1 MPKTKKEYSYAEGI
15 NNALELALKK
25 DKNILC
31 YGLGV
36 TDPKGVFGTT
46 IGLEQTTGLSKKV
59 YAAAQ
64 SETVLISAADYADN
78 THSRVY
84 IRNSGSSSTDFFT
97 VTIGGGNAV
106 IGRLYGGDFLFIPYE
121 GEEDIDITSSTTN
134 MELEFMVINEG

>member
-1 MPKTKKEYSYAEGI
+1 MATTTATLTISSADLTSNP
-15 NNALELALKK
+15 LAITTSSTLYKA
-25 DKNILC
+25 
-31 YGLGV
+31 
-36 TDPKGVFGTT
+36 GTT

-64 SETVLISAADYADN
+64 SNTTLISAGDYADD

-84 IRNSGSSSTDFFT
+84 IRNSGSSSTAFFT
-97 VTIGGGNAV
+97 VTIASGNSV

-121 GEEDIDITSSTTN
+121 GEEDIDISSSATN

>member
-1 MPKTKKEYSYAEGI
+1 MATTTATLTISSADLTSNP
-15 NNALELALKK
+15 LAITTSSTLYKA
-25 DKNILC
+25 
-31 YGLGV
+31 
-36 TDPKGVFGTT
+36 GTT

-64 SETVLISAADYADN
+64 SNTTLISAGDYADD

-84 IRNSGSSSTDFFT
+84 IRNSGSSSTAFFT
-97 VTIGGGNAV
+97 VTIASGNSV

-121 GEEDIDITSSTTN
+121 GEEDIDITSSDTN

>member
-1 MPKTKKEYSYAEGI
+1 MATTTATLTISSADLTSNP
-15 NNALELALKK
+15 LAITTSSTLYKA
-25 DKNILC
+25 
-31 YGLGV
+31 
-36 TDPKGVFGTT
+36 GTT

-64 SETVLISAADYADN
+64 SNTTLISAGDYADD
-78 THSRVY
+78 THSRIY
-84 IRNSGSSSTDFFT
+84 IRNSGSSSTAFFT
-97 VTIGGGNAV
+97 VTIASGNSV

>member
-1 MPKTKKEYSYAEGI
+1 MATTTATLTISSADLTSNP
-15 NNALELALKK
+15 LAITTSSTLYKA
-25 DKNILC
+25 
-31 YGLGV
+31 
-36 TDPKGVFGTT
+36 GTT

-64 SETVLISAADYADN
+64 SNTTRISAGDYADD

-84 IRNSGSSSTDFFT
+84 IRNSGSSSTAFFT
-97 VTIGGGNAV
+97 VTIASGNSV

-121 GEEDIDITSSTTN
+121 GEEDIDITSSATN

>member
-1 MPKTKKEYSYAEGI
+1 MATTTATLTISSADLTSNP
-15 NNALELALKK
+15 LAITTSSTLYKA
-25 DKNILC
+25 
-31 YGLGV
+31 
-36 TDPKGVFGTT
+36 GTT

-64 SETVLISAADYADN
+64 SNTTLISAGDYADN

-84 IRNSGSSSTDFFT
+84 IRNSGSSSTAFFT
-97 VTIGGGNAV
+97 VTIASGNSV

-121 GEEDIDITSSTTN
+121 GEEDIDITSSATN

>member
-1 MPKTKKEYSYAEGI
+1 MATTTATLTISSADLTSNP
-15 NNALELALKK
+15 LAITTSSTLYKA
-25 DKNILC
+25 
-31 YGLGV
+31 
-36 TDPKGVFGTT
+36 GTT

-64 SETVLISAADYADN
+64 SNTTLISAGDYADD

-97 VTIGGGNAV
+97 ITIASGNSV

-121 GEEDIDITSSTTN
+121 GEQDIDITSSTTN

>member
-1 MPKTKKEYSYAEGI
+1 MATTTATLTISSADLTSNP
-15 NNALELALKK
+15 LAITTSSTLYKA
-25 DKNILC
+25 
-31 YGLGV
+31 
-36 TDPKGVFGTT
+36 GTT

-64 SETVLISAADYADN
+64 SNTTLISAGDYADD

-97 VTIGGGNAV
+97 ITIASGNSV

>member
-1 MPKTKKEYSYAEGI
+1 MATTTATLTISSADLTSNP
-15 NNALELALKK
+15 LAITTSSTLYKA
-25 DKNILC
+25 
-31 YGLGV
+31 
-36 TDPKGVFGTT
+36 GTT

-64 SETVLISAADYADN
+64 SNTTLISAGDYADD

-97 VTIGGGNAV
+97 VTIASGNSV

-121 GEEDIDITSSTTN
+121 GEEDIDITSSANN

>member
-1 MPKTKKEYSYAEGI
+1 MATTTATLTISSADLTSNP
-15 NNALELALKK
+15 LAITTSSTLYKA
-25 DKNILC
+25 
-31 YGLGV
+31 
-36 TDPKGVFGTT
+36 GTT

-64 SETVLISAADYADN
+64 SNTTLISAGDYADN

-84 IRNSGSSSTDFFT
+84 IRNSGSSSTAYFT
-97 VTIGGGNAV
+97 VTIASGNSV

-121 GEEDIDITSSTTN
+121 GEQDIDITSSTTN

>member
-1 MPKTKKEYSYAEGI
+1 MATTTATLTISSADLTSNP
-15 NNALELALKK
+15 LAITTSSTLYKA
-25 DKNILC
+25 
-31 YGLGV
+31 
-36 TDPKGVFGTT
+36 GTT

-59 YAAAQ
+59 YAASQ
-64 SETVLISAADYADN
+64 SNTTLISAGYYADD

-97 VTIGGGNAV
+97 VTIASGNSV

-121 GEEDIDITSSTTN
+121 GEEDIDITSSATN

>member
-1 MPKTKKEYSYAEGI
+1 MATTTATLTISSADLTSNP
-15 NNALELALKK
+15 LAITTSSTLYKA
-25 DKNILC
+25 
-31 YGLGV
+31 
-36 TDPKGVFGTT
+36 GTT

-64 SETVLISAADYADN
+64 SNTTLISAGDYADD

-97 VTIGGGNAV
+97 VTIASGNSV